1 MSWPVFFFFSSLFF
15 ASCNVILIPESSKC
29 LLGEF
34 EILAIQL
41 KVSGILLTIRIRNTS
56 STDKESGI
64 QRLESGIHGL
74 EFVVPENIHTRPPPH
89 GGQRK
94 SEGRGGKL
102 LINNSFSVEQAISY
116 RFTLNRCFK
125 TSINDR
131 LLSMVGWML
140 FSRLTR

>member
-1 MSWPVFFFFSSLFF
+1 MSSPVFFFFWSLFF
-15 ASCNVILIPESSKC
+15 ASCNVIQVPESSKC

-94 SEGRGGKL
+94 SEGRGGLKGG
-102 LINNSFSVEQAISY
+102 NF
-116 RFTLNRCFK
+116 RW
-125 TSINDR
+125 
-131 LLSMVGWML
+131 GWEAA
-140 FSRLTR
+140 S